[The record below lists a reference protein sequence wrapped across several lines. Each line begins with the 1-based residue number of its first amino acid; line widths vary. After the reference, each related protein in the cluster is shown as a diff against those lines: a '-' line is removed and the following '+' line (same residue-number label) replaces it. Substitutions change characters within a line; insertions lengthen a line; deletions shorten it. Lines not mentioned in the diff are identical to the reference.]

1 MKIKNSKYLIEDPR
15 LFGIYFE
22 NQVIKD
28 LKVFCQNIGAE
39 LYFYRDR
46 NDFEIDA
53 IIQLD
58 DGRLAPIEIKL
69 SNSNQEAIDNSAK
82 RLLSLENKIKT
93 DIGTKLNHHFI
104 WLLLDIKEK
113 MDNWINLLYWYTWNL
128 IIT

>member
-69 SNSNQEAIDNSAK
+69 SNSNQEAIDNYAK
-82 RLLSLENKIKT
+82 RLLSLEIKLKQ
-93 DIGTKLNHHFI
+93 ILVQN
-104 WLLLDIKEK
+104 
-113 MDNWINLLYWYTWNL
+113 
-128 IIT
+128 